1 MSDQNKLAPNTVL
14 TSFVL
19 DVEKA
24 FDQAVKMVQAGNFSG
39 EIFKPGLELDK
50 GDARDGIVY
59 LAPFHN
65 LENSV
70 PDDVKLRLEQLKHQI
85 LNGKIVVPE
94 RYHQENGNNNSSSI
108 MDVHN

>member
-1 MSDQNKLAPNTVL
+1 M
-14 TSFVL
+14 
-19 DVEKA
+19 
-24 FDQAVKMVQAGNFSG
+24 FS
-39 EIFKPGLELDK
+39 
-50 GDARDGIVY
+50 
-59 LAPFHN
+59 FHN

-94 RYHQENGNNNSSSI
+94 RYHQENENGNDNSSSSI